1 MLIPPELNIDLQES
15 VADNAQGARKV
26 SPASAPTTTSTT
38 RLCTSIRP
46 SVRPSVPLMSR
57 TNWKAAQVAS
67 RPQFAFAIAFASA
80 QQFKVLSARCQ
91 CQSDRIAWGSPSWT
105 NSASPVASCQLQR
118 QQQHGSHCSNLI
130 HRSPISKSCQFCCSG
145 CHVEQQKHSAQI
157 KLDLHSP
164 IASGRE
170 SQRLVHAACNAS
182 AERPLMQQTHSLPLS
197 LSVSFFHGELWPNLH
212 WRKPQ
217 CELSC
222 KFVEQHYVVKKLCEF
237 EIFNIY
243 FATLCGIC

>member
-1 MLIPPELNIDLQES
+1 M
-15 VADNAQGARKV
+15 
-26 SPASAPTTTSTT
+26 
-38 RLCTSIRP
+38 CTSVCLSFRL
-46 SVRPSVPLMSR
+46 SVHLMST

-67 RPQFAFAIAFASA
+67 RPQFAFASA

-105 NSASPVASCQLQR
+105 KSPSPVASCN
-118 QQQHGSHCSNLI
+118 GSSSHCSNLI

-182 AERPLMQQTHSLPLS
+182 AEHPLMRQTLS
-197 LSVSFFHGELWPNLH
+197 LS
-212 WRKPQ
+212 
-217 CELSC
+217 LSL
-222 KFVEQHYVVKKLCEF
+222 FYSRRVMAQFALAETAAWIKLQ
-237 EIFNIY
+237 
-243 FATLCGIC
+243 IC

>member
-1 MLIPPELNIDLQES
+1 MLIPPELNIGLEES
-15 VADNAQGARKV
+15 VADNARGATKV
-26 SPASAPTTTSTT
+26 SPASVSTT
-38 RLCTSIRP
+38 NTTRTTRMCTSVCL
-46 SVRPSVPLMSR
+46 SVHLMST

-67 RPQFAFAIAFASA
+67 RPQFAFASA

-105 NSASPVASCQLQR
+105 KSPSQVASCNGSSR
-118 QQQHGSHCSNLI
+118 SSSSHCSNLI

-164 IASGRE
+164 IASGIE

-182 AERPLMQQTHSLPLS
+182 AEPSLMGQTHSLS
-197 LSVSFFHGELWPNLH
+197 LSFTASYGP
-212 WRKPQ
+212 
-217 CELSC
+217 
-222 KFVEQHYVVKKLCEF
+222 
-237 EIFNIY
+237 
-243 FATLCGIC
+243 ICSGGNCRGN